1 MDPRKA
7 ENLASEMKTLWA
19 NCGASQFHLPY
30 GETAQRIPGKIGL
43 LIRPDRWEAFCERVK
58 KESYS
63 GCIQSY
69 EFRKDRYNRDILEL
83 QFYDNRSICRA
94 GESPVPIHPQPFIQ
108 PTDTEWGDAVAK
120 RYGRTAT
127 DCVSI
132 EYVAFLC
139 PNNTATLIAR
149 FYETVLDA
157 TVTVTVTDDD
167 GDQVAVVAVGSI
179 VDNKADQCLIF
190 RETNNDIPQYDG
202 HHIALYVQDVEQGFS
217 KCEKAGVV
225 WINPRF
231 SDKADSLET
240 AKYYQ
245 QFRFKDIVDDGQV
258 VFQLEH
264 EVRCDQHE
272 AWLGDDAA

>member
-1 MDPRKA
+1 M
-7 ENLASEMKTLWA
+7 
-19 NCGASQFHLPY
+19 
-30 GETAQRIPGKIGL
+30 
-43 LIRPDRWEAFCERVK
+43 
-58 KESYS
+58 
-63 GCIQSY
+63 
-69 EFRKDRYNRDILEL
+69 
-83 QFYDNRSICRA
+83 
-94 GESPVPIHPQPFIQ
+94 
-108 PTDTEWGDAVAK
+108 
-120 RYGRTAT
+120 
-127 DCVSI
+127 
-132 EYVAFLC
+132 
-139 PNNTATLIAR
+139 
-149 FYETVLDA
+149 
-157 TVTVTVTDDD
+157 
-167 GDQVAVVAVGSI
+167 
-179 VDNKADQCLIF
+179 IF

-202 HHIALYVQDVEQGFS
+202 HHIALYAQDFEQAFS